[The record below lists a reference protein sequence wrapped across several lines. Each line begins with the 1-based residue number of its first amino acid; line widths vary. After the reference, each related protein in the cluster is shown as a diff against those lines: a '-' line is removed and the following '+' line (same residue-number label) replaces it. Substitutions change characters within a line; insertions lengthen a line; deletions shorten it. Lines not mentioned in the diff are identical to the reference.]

1 MTMLREAAV
10 TCANG
15 LEAGSPTISVAL
27 CTRNGAQFIG
37 EQIRSICLQTLVPM
51 EIVLSDDASHDDTV
65 TLARQAV
72 AECVAQGGH
81 SGVTL
86 RVLLNSRA
94 LGITRNF
101 EQAIRACRG
110 ELIVLCD
117 QDDVWKPERL
127 RRMASEFE
135 NRRDLMLL
143 HSDAELIGA
152 AGQSLGRTLFHALEV
167 DPLELGQIHR
177 GRAFDVLLRRNLVTG
192 ATVMMRRS
200 LLRDALPF
208 PPEWLH
214 DEWLALIA
222 AATGIADVVEAP
234 LIRYRQHGSN
244 QIGAGRLSLAAKIRL
259 AFLPRGTRYQ
269 VRLAKAVVL
278 EARLAELSQRV
289 SPSIIEKIHGKVA
302 HQRFR
307 ASLPRSRVWR
317 LPAVLNE
324 ALRGRYDEFGQGRYN
339 VIRDLL
345 EPA

>member
-1 MTMLREAAV
+1 MTVFRETVV
-10 TCANG
+10 TRAND
-15 LEAGSPTISVAL
+15 LATGSPTISVAL
-27 CTRNGAQFIG
+27 CTFNGAQFIG

-65 TLARQAV
+65 TLARQTV
-72 AECVAQGGH
+72 AECAVQGRQ
-81 SGVTL
+81 SRVTL

-127 RRMASEFE
+127 KRMASEFE
-135 NRRDLMLL
+135 NRRDLLLL

-167 DPLELGQIHR
+167 DPLELRQIHH

-192 ATVMMRRS
+192 ATVMLRCS

-208 PPEWLH
+208 PLEWLH
-214 DEWLALIA
+214 DEWLALMA
-222 AATGIADVVEAP
+222 AATGIVDVVEVP
-234 LIRYRQHGSN
+234 LIQYRQHGGN
-244 QIGAGRLSLAAKIRL
+244 QIGASRLSLAAKIRL
-259 AFLPRGTRYQ
+259 VFLSRGSRYH
-269 VRLAKAVVL
+269 VRLAKAVIL

-289 SPSIIEKIHGKVA
+289 PLSVIEKIHGKVA

-307 ASLPRSRVWR
+307 ASLPRSRFWR

-324 ALRGRYDEFGQGRYN
+324 TLHGRYDEFGQGRYN